1 MCEYAFE
8 RCSGAVLGV
17 AVDEGDLQ
25 GWLTHD
31 QRGGWVMD
39 DAAVA
44 ASQTAPS
51 VARSPRANFC
61 RVSSL
66 ECVNAQISYFC
77 LVEEAN
83 YAY

>member
-1 MCEYAFE
+1 MLEHAFE
-8 RCSGAVLGV
+8 RSTGTVLGV

-44 ASQTAPS
+44 VSQTAPS

-66 ECVNAQISYFC
+66 ECVNAQTGFST
-77 LVEEAN
+77 
-83 YAY
+83 